1 MTRGRTIRKRRHVS
15 VARFINSGTQS
26 GAPISG
32 THSSQSCSRCRHGFC
47 YLCSGNNSGLP
58 RACQLRRRESIP
70 RTTRVETRPKLA
82 TRDTFEAVTALDSS
96 FATAFLPG
104 APRRA
109 GPPRRRPVELGAMYS
124 RRSGC
129 DRRCGV
135 VFSKYRDHYPT
146 PTRQRDDGTQLGPRR
161 RRQGVCPRSLSG
173 EPDVENVDVAEIL
186 LQDGGHT
193 MPTTGLGRP
202 AVSVAVVPRS
212 ISATHV
218 WIESASQRRHSAES
232 RTGASQT
239 SFRGM

>member
-1 MTRGRTIRKRRHVS
+1 M
-15 VARFINSGTQS
+15 
-26 GAPISG
+26 
-32 THSSQSCSRCRHGFC
+32 
-47 YLCSGNNSGLP
+47 
-58 RACQLRRRESIP
+58 RRRESLP
-70 RTTRVETRPKLA
+70 RTTRVETRPKPA
-82 TRDTFEAVTALDSS
+82 ARDALEAVSALDSS

-104 APRRA
+104 APA
-109 GPPRRRPVELGAMYS
+109 SGSTPARRPVELGAMYS

-129 DRRCGV
+129 NRRCGV
-135 VFSKYRDHYPT
+135 VFFLHRDHYPT
-146 PTRQRDDGTQLGPRR
+146 PTRQRDDDTQLGPRR
-161 RRQGVCPRSLSG
+161 RRRGVCRRSLSG

-212 ISATHV
+212 LSATHV

>member
-1 MTRGRTIRKRRHVS
+1 M
-15 VARFINSGTQS
+15 
-26 GAPISG
+26 
-32 THSSQSCSRCRHGFC
+32 
-47 YLCSGNNSGLP
+47 
-58 RACQLRRRESIP
+58 RRRESLP
-70 RTTRVETRPKLA
+70 RTTRVETRPKPA
-82 TRDTFEAVTALDSS
+82 ARDALEAVTALDSS

-104 APRRA
+104 APA
-109 GPPRRRPVELGAMYS
+109 SGSAPASMTSGAGAMYS

-129 DRRCGV
+129 NRRCGV
-135 VFSKYRDHYPT
+135 VFFLHRDHYPT
-146 PTRQRDDGTQLGPRR
+146 PTRQRDDDTQLGPRR
-161 RRQGVCPRSLSG
+161 RRRGVCRRSLSG

-212 ISATHV
+212 LSATHV